1 MKILLSENIPI
12 YQSSSFNRGAW
23 TFTSLLTNS
32 NRFLFLED
40 HLERLF
46 KGAESLYPG
55 MYFKDSKSE
64 LSDFLHTHFRPQSY
78 YRINLIDDEISVLIK
93 PHDPKPDFVNLAKA
107 KSKKTLSLIP
117 AYLKTPN
124 YLLADLEIK
133 EALKL
138 QFDDVLFYD
147 YENFAQEATTSN
159 IFLVNTDRS
168 ITTPPTSS
176 MVLEGVLRKNLL
188 DFFLSHGLVVNVE
201 TISEEKIM
209 NASELLLSNSVQ
221 GLRFVKNFNNSKMFN
236 ERKLYD
242 FTCDL
247 FGRFGENFK

>member
-12 YQSSSFNRGAW
+12 HQSSSFNRGAW
-23 TFTSLLTNS
+23 TFTSLITNS
-32 NRFLFLED
+32 NKFLFLED

-46 KGAESLYPG
+46 RGAEFLYPG
-55 MYFKDSKSE
+55 LFLKNSKSE
-64 LSDFLHTHFRPQSY
+64 LSEFLQTHFRPQSY
-78 YRINLIDDEISVLIK
+78 YRISLIDDEISVLIK
-93 PHDPKPDFVNLAKA
+93 PHDPKPDYVNLARA
-107 KSKKTLSLIP
+107 KSRKTLSLIP

-124 YLLADLEIK
+124 YLLGDLEIK

-138 QFDDVLFYD
+138 EFEDVIFYD

-176 MVLEGVLRKNLL
+176 MVLEGVMRKNLL
-188 DFFLSHGLVVNVE
+188 DFFSSQNLVVHVE
-201 TISEEKIM
+201 TISDEKIM
-209 NASELLLSNSVQ
+209 NASELLLSNSIQ

-236 ERKLYD
+236 EKKIYD